1 MKTGLKYIADQ
12 KKTVYYNKDGQMQYG
27 QQNINGKWYN
37 FDKVTGAMSTGL
49 TYLAD
54 QKKTVYY
61 NDKGQMQYG
70 KQVIDGKTYEFD
82 RVTGALLK

>member
-1 MKTGLKYIADQ
+1 
-12 KKTVYYNKDGQMQYG
+12 
-27 QQNINGKWYN
+27 
-37 FDKVTGAMSTGL
+37 MSTGL

-70 KQVIDGKTYEFD
+70 KQIIDGKTYEFD
-82 RVTGALLK
+82 KVTGALLK